1 VSELQFVKRLAER
14 AAAARVAITTAE
26 VLQLEAY
33 FALLKRWSARMN
45 LTALPLDGAPDQTI
59 DRLFIEP
66 LAAARYVPKSPIAWV
81 DVGSGGGSPAIPLR
95 VLRHQARLTM
105 VESKGRKAAF
115 LREAVRVLELR
126 GTDVRGERFE
136 DVPATRDADLVT
148 VRAVRVDAE
157 MLALCRGALRQGGGL
172 MLFQTA
178 PLNSDVPGFKHL
190 RSVQLTETPAFL
202 DILKAI

>member
-1 VSELQFVKRLAER
+1 MKRLAER
-14 AAAARVAITTAE
+14 AAAARVAVTAAE
-26 VLQLEAY
+26 ILQLEVY

-45 LTALPLDGAPDQTI
+45 LTALPLEGPPDATI

-115 LREAVRVLELR
+115 LREAVRVLDLHGAEVQ
-126 GTDVRGERFE
+126 GDRFE
-136 DVPATRDADLVT
+136 DLPGTGEADLVT
-148 VRAVRVDAE
+148 VRAVRVDLE
-157 MLALCRGALRQGGGL
+157 MLQLCRAALRPGGGL
-172 MLFQTA
+172 LLFQSA
-178 PLNSDVPGFKHL
+178 PIEADVQGFKRL
-190 RSVQLTETPAFL
+190 RSVQLTGTPAFL